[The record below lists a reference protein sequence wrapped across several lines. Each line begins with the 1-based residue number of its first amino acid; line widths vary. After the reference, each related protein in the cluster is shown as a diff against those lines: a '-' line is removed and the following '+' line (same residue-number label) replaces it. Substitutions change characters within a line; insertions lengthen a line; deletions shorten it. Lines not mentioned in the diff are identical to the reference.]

1 LRTFILFTGFIVTV
15 FIAAAQPI
23 DSANHHRMRK
33 NTILPLPLVIKSIET
48 GWSFGAVT
56 AATYYINKKDS
67 FSRTSN
73 SEIIALYSLKK
84 QFVAAINGTQYFK
97 NEKLILSEQISF
109 SSFPDKFW
117 GLGPNTKND
126 AEESYSFKQIYVNL
140 HPWIKL
146 GKSLF
151 VGFPFEMQKLINVDY
166 RSGGLFD
173 VQNIAGRDGYF
184 IAGLGTSLTYDTR
197 NHAFTPNGGTYLQFF
212 FNHFD
217 DYLGSHYTYSN
228 LVVDF
233 RKYMPLSRKTVL
245 ATQLNYFGV
254 FGNEIPLRSLALL
267 GGSSSMRGYHSGR
280 FRDKQLLVAQA
291 EWRHNFNRSLG
302 IVVFGGLANVA
313 ANPGKFELRSI
324 KHSVGGGFR
333 FSLNKKERLNLRLDY
348 GIGSDGNSGFY
359 FQIGEAF

>member
-1 LRTFILFTGFIVTV
+1 MFVLVSGK
-15 FIAAAQPI
+15 AQNS
-23 DSANHHRMRK
+23 DSTSHHRLRK
-33 NTILPLPLVIKSIET
+33 NAILPLPLVIKSIET

-56 AATYYINKKDS
+56 AATYYINKKDT

-73 SEIIALYSLKK
+73 SELIALYSLKR
-84 QFVAAINGTQYFK
+84 QFVTALNGTQYF
-97 NEKLILSEQISF
+97 NHEKLILSEQISF

-117 GLGPNTKND
+117 GIGPNAKNE

-146 GKSLF
+146 GRSLF
-151 VGFPFEMQKLINVDY
+151 IGFPFEMQKLISVDY
-166 RSGGLFD
+166 KPGGLLET
-173 VQNIAGRDGYF
+173 QNIAGRDGYF
-184 IAGLGTSLTYDTR
+184 IAGLGTSITYDTR
-197 NHAFTPNGGTYLQFF
+197 NHAFTPNGGTYLQLF

-254 FGNEIPLRSLALL
+254 FGNQIPLRSLALL
-267 GGSSSMRGYHSGR
+267 GGSNSMRGYHSGR
-280 FRDKQLLVAQA
+280 FRDNQLLVAQA
-291 EWRHNFNRSLG
+291 EWRHNFNKSLG
-302 IVVFGGLANVA
+302 IVFFGGLANVA
-313 ANPGKFELRSI
+313 DSPGKFELRSI
-324 KHSVGGGFR
+324 KHSFGGGFR

-348 GIGSDGNSGFY
+348 GIGRDGNSGFY